1 MEWTRS
7 DTIAIAKDTCTRCHG
22 LGLRLGRNGEL
33 EPCHC
38 VLREVFRACY
48 AHFQL
53 CTTKEKYLS
62 RISLEIR
69 PGGGRTNIWG
79 RKDEEF
85 IADFILV
92 SKRTLSEDDY
102 RVFKYHFLLGA
113 DWKLCCRKLQIARG
127 NFFHAVYRIERQL
140 GRVFR
145 ELEPYSLFPIDQ
157 YYGGGRRDNAQLPA
171 LESKPVTELK
181 RRPRIIVPLSRPA

>member
-1 MEWTRS
+1 M
-7 DTIAIAKDTCTRCHG
+7 
-22 LGLRLGRNGEL
+22 
-33 EPCHC
+33 
-38 VLREVFRACY
+38 
-48 AHFQL
+48 
-53 CTTKEKYLS
+53 S

-92 SKRTLSEDDY
+92 SKRTLTEQDFD
-102 RVFKYHFLLGA
+102 VFKYHFLLGA
-113 DWKLCCRKLQIARG
+113 DWKLCCRRLGIDRG

-157 YYGGGRRDNAQLPA
+157 YYGGVRREEPQVSTRERA
-171 LESKPVTELK
+171 KPVTEIK
-181 RRPRIIVPLSRPA
+181 RRPRFVIPLSRPA